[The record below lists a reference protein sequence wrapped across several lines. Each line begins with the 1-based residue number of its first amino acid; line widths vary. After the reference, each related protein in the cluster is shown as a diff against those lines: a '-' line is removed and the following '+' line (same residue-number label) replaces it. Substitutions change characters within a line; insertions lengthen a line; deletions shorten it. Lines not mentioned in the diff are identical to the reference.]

1 MDKII
6 LAYCR
11 DNADLA
17 QKIDANLSKVGIPFE
32 HLTNQPGAMPGQFAA
47 WVQSTNSPVILL
59 ITDNFLKSQSCMAAA
74 LVMMQQLIRSERVL
88 TVVADGKIDHGDGD
102 YERTQTQFDRVV
114 HAIQYMN
121 YWQSTYLELRA
132 QKEFITPDDAE
143 LFDSR
148 SHIVR
153 DISSEIGEFLN
164 LLRDSSYIKMTDFEA
179 DSYRIFFKKYGLME
193 WHEQYSLLD
202 AKVTT
207 NYQPSA
213 AHPSAAVHI
222 VQPAFSNSLSANQQ
236 KETTPVVVQTL
247 ESLSAIHSVESEN
260 QTNFEENRFNFSDSE
275 DVVTE
280 IMNDEYPLP
289 NSENENFSTPENF
302 ENNETLESIFE
313 EEIVPIKSVT
323 EPILEVPLASN
334 TIEPN
339 FVEPTVSVDIIPAFV
354 PVFENPISKEKIEV
368 QKLEPIVNKEET
380 DKIEAINRVLSSA
393 QRPIVSRIIS
403 STTQSI
409 ATTPKLTPQ
418 TNAEYIALT
427 IKDAEYW
434 LEKGQLEQAF
444 KAYELAINDFPDDSL
459 LQKSY
464 LNALLKHGRLEKAA
478 LFLEKHYQ
486 NPEKHAQ
493 ELDNLAEMCAA
504 KGEVVSAR
512 YFWEKL
518 ALVNPTHPDIFYK
531 LGKLAENSSVENH
544 FAAREYLKMAV
555 KQTPENGEIHYHL
568 AKILL
573 PHKPK
578 KAIKYLLN
586 TVSIEP
592 KHPTAWMDLAEAY
605 QKIEENDNAATCFR
619 KAVEL
624 NPNLNTEINQKKFI
638 PVFID
643 KNQDVSLVQ
652 KQGVASKKEIL
663 TVLITGATSGI
674 GKATAEMFAQNGHRL
689 ILVGRRED
697 RLSELKTSFEVN
709 YKNEVL
715 TLTLDIRDYKSVEA
729 VFNEMPENWQ
739 NIDILLNNAGLA
751 KGLDFIHEG
760 NLEHWETMIDTN
772 IKGLL
777 YVTRL
782 ISPMMVRRRKG
793 HIINIS
799 STAGKE
805 VYPKGNVYCATKH
818 AVEALTKAMRLD
830 LHNHNI
836 RVSEVSP
843 GQVEETEF
851 ALTRFDGDAE
861 KAKIYNDFRPLKSSD
876 VAEIIYFIS
885 TRPSYVNIQDV
896 LVMGTQQASS
906 TIVDRSG
913 R

>member
-59 ITDNFLKSQSCMAAA
+59 ITDNFLKSQSCMSAG
-74 LVMMQQLIRSERVL
+74 LFMLQKLIRSERVL
-88 TVVADGKIDHGDGD
+88 VVVADGKIDHGNGD
-102 YERTQTQFDRVV
+102 FETTNTQFDRVV

-121 YWQSTYLELRA
+121 FWQSSYLELRA
-132 QKEFITPDDAE
+132 QKENINPDDADI
-143 LFDSR
+143 FDSR
-148 SHIVR
+148 SNIVR

-164 LLRDSSYIKMTDFEA
+164 MLRDSSYVKMTDFEN
-179 DSYRIFFKKYGLME
+179 DSYRIFFQKYNLME

-202 AKVTT
+202 SKSTT
-207 NYQPSA
+207 HYQPAA
-213 AHPSAAVHI
+213 AHPSAAVQVLQSSFGNPVLENYPI
-222 VQPAFSNSLSANQQ
+222 ATTPKVVQNFTDLTPIHQ
-236 KETTPVVVQTL
+236 KEPEKQD
-247 ESLSAIHSVESEN
+247 
-260 QTNFEENRFNFSDSE
+260 NFSESNVHLLDT
-275 DVVTE
+275 DDLVTE
-280 IMNDEYPLP
+280 IMNEEYPLP
-289 NSENENFSTPENF
+289 MAENEQIAAFESSENY
-302 ENNETLESIFE
+302 ETLESIFE
-313 EEIVPIKSVT
+313 EDTEPVKSV
-323 EPILEVPLASN
+323 
-334 TIEPN
+334 
-339 FVEPTVSVDIIPAFV
+339 VEPLLVV
-354 PVFENPISKEKIEV
+354 PTFASTKPSEFIDLEAEKEKIA
-368 QKLEPIVNKEET
+368 
-380 DKIEAINRVLSSA
+380 AINKAISAA
-393 QRPIVSRIIS
+393 QRPMGSTILPPTAQPIVL
-403 STTQSI
+403 
-409 ATTPKLTPQ
+409 TPRAMPQ

-434 LEKGQLEQAF
+434 LEKGHLEQAF
-444 KAYELAINDFPDDSL
+444 KSFKLAIHDFPNDST
-459 LQKSY
+459 LQKNY
-464 LNALLKHGRLEKAA
+464 LNALIKHGKSEKAA
-478 LFLEKHYQ
+478 EFIENSYQ
-486 NPEKHAQ
+486 NPETQAKIF
-493 ELDNLAEMCAA
+493 DDLAETCVANDD
-504 KGEVVSAR
+504 KPGAR
-512 YFWEKL
+512 FFWEKT
-518 ALVNPTHPDIFYK
+518 ALVNPTFPNIFYK
-531 LGKLAENSSVENH
+531 LGKLAENSEVENQS
-544 FAAREYLKMAV
+544 ATKEYLKMAV
-555 KQTPENGEIHYHL
+555 KQSPEDVDIHYHL
-568 AKILL
+568 AQILL

-586 TVSIEP
+586 TVGIAP
-592 KHPTAWMDLAEAY
+592 THPTAWMDLAIAY
-605 QKIEENDNAATCFR
+605 HKLEENENAAVCFR
-619 KAVEL
+619 KAIEI
-624 NPNLNTEINQKKFI
+624 NPNLNTETNQKTFI
-638 PVFID
+638 PANLPSVENFYQAD
-643 KNQDVSLVQ
+643 LE
-652 KQGVASKKEIL
+652 KKKATAPEIL

-674 GKATAEMFAQNGHRL
+674 GKATAEFFAEKGHRL

-697 RLSELKTSFEVN
+697 RLADIKSSFEKN

-715 TLTLDIRDYKSVEA
+715 TLLFDVRDYKSVESTL
-729 VFNEMPENWQ
+729 NQLPENWQ

-777 YVTRL
+777 YVTRF
-782 ISPMMVRRRKG
+782 ISPLMVRRRKG

-843 GQVEETEF
+843 GQVEETDF

-861 KAKIYNDFRPLKSSD
+861 KAKIYGDFQPLKSSD
-876 VAEIIYFIS
+876 VAEIIYFIA
-885 TRPSYVNIQDV
+885 TRPAHVNIQDV
-896 LVMGTQQASS
+896 LVMSTQQASS
-906 TIVDRSG
+906 TVVDRSG